1 MRSRSPR
8 RFISYY
14 LFWYEHN
21 YIEKGLEDGNSIV
34 HELKFCKR
42 YIDDLFAPNISDRA
56 REAICNDIYPISLD
70 IIPTNSS
77 NLSATFLD
85 LDVSISYRRFNWK
98 LYDKRRDFPFK
109 VLTMP
114 NLRSNIP
121 RKPAYGI
128 FVGELFRIC
137 KSSSSS
143 LHFKEDVKSLCDK
156 LIKQLYVK
164 MILMKELKRFI

>member
-1 MRSRSPR
+1 
-8 RFISYY
+8 
-14 LFWYEHN
+14 
-21 YIEKGLEDGNSIV
+21 
-34 HELKFCKR
+34 
-42 YIDDLFAPNISDRA
+42 
-56 REAICNDIYPISLD
+56 
-70 IIPTNSS
+70 
-77 NLSATFLD
+77 
-85 LDVSISYRRFNWK
+85 
-98 LYDKRRDFPFK
+98 
-109 VLTMP
+109 MP

-164 MILMKELKRFI
+164 KILMKELKRFISYKPACLSRFWSEFKVVEFF